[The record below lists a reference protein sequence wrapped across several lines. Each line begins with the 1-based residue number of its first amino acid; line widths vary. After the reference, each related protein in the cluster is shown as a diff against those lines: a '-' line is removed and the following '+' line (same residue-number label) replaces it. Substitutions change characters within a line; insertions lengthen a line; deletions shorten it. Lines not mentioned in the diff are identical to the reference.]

1 MLLRKYDNYLD
12 SQNKFI
18 DISFYGKDKL
28 LHGLTAWPDNNRLLR
43 KLLYKIPFL
52 RPYSFQHKEEFSVS
66 HCGKNSLFHTVGYKN
81 HSAGYIFHSVG
92 YKSRTVK
99 QRICKSVLKN
109 VTGYAELINRAERII
124 V

>member
-66 HCGKNSLFHTVGYKN
+66 HCGIQKPQCGI
-81 HSAGYIFHSVG
+81 YISQCGIQIPHCE
-92 YKSRTVK
+92 TENM
-99 QRICKSVLKN
+99 Q
-109 VTGYAELINRAERII
+109 ERPEECDG
-124 V
+124 VC